1 MSSGLERLLRPRSI
15 AVIGGGAWCANVVAE
30 CRKIGFEG
38 ALWPIHPKRG
48 EIAGVPTYAAIA
60 DLPDAPDATFIGIN
74 RHATVET
81 VAELSEMGAGGA
93 VCFASGFRE
102 ADRETGDGAALQEK
116 LLEVAGDMVLLGP
129 NCYGLINYLD
139 GAALWPDL
147 HGGCPVESG
156 VAIVA
161 QSSNIAINLTM
172 QRRGLP
178 LAYMVTVGNQAQTG
192 FAEIGMCLLDD
203 PRVTALGLYIE
214 GVGDLRA
221 FEALSQ
227 KARRLGKPIV
237 ALKVGRSEEARTGA
251 VSHTASLAGSD
262 AGATALLERLG
273 IAEIRS
279 LPALLETLKLLHVTG
294 PLPSNRIASMSCSG
308 GEASLMADTGLSRGV
323 FYPPLED
330 AQRADLAGALGPKVT
345 LANPLD
351 YHTYIWGDEAAV
363 EKTFTAMMQ
372 GSGLALGIVV
382 LDFPKVELGGAAE
395 WDQAIRAVHK
405 TMANS
410 GKPMAILA
418 SLPEN
423 LPEKVAETL
432 FGLGIVPFTGMDEAL
447 TAIAAAAWLGADRA
461 LSEPLLL
468 PGTPGNL
475 RTHAEREAKEALARH
490 GLSVPKSI
498 EASDAESA
506 AAAAGEIGFPLV
518 LKGIGIAHKTEA
530 GAVRI
535 GLGSAEEVRKAA
547 NAMPTEQF
555 LVEQMVSGA
564 VAELLV
570 GVTLDP
576 AHGYVLTLAAGGVQ
590 TEILQDSATLLLPA
604 SDAAIEA
611 ALDRLRIAPLLDG
624 YRGAPPADRDAIV
637 AAVRA
642 VQDFVAAQDG
652 RVSEVEINPLLC
664 LPEGAVAVDALI
676 RMGDGNE

>member
-1 MSSGLERLLRPRSI
+1 MSSGLERLLRPQSI

-38 ALWPIHPKRG
+38 ALWPIHPKRE

-74 RHATVET
+74 RHATVDA
-81 VAELSEMGAGGA
+81 VAELAEMGAGGA

-102 ADRETGDGAALQEK
+102 ADRETGDGAALQER

-147 HGGCPVESG
+147 HGGSPAESG

-178 LAYMVTVGNQAQTG
+178 LAYVVTVGNQAQTG
-192 FAEIGMCLLDD
+192 FAEVGMCLLDD

-221 FEALSQ
+221 FEELSE

-237 ALKVGRSEEARTGA
+237 ALKVGRSDEARTGA

-323 FYPPLED
+323 VYPPLQD
-330 AQRADLAGALGPKVT
+330 AQRSDLADALGPKVT

-395 WDQAIRAVHK
+395 WDQVIRAVHK

-432 FGLGIVPFTGMDEAL
+432 FDLGIVPFTGMDEAL
-447 TAIAAAAWLGADRA
+447 TAIAAAAWLGADRSP
-461 LSEPLLL
+461 SEPLLL

-498 EASDAESA
+498 EASNAESA
-506 AAAAGEIGFPLV
+506 AAAVGEIGFPLV

-530 GAVRI
+530 GAVRV
-535 GLGSAEEVRKAA
+535 GLASAEEVRVAA
-547 NAMPTEQF
+547 CAMPTEQF

-590 TEILQDSATLLLPA
+590 TEILKDSATLLLPA
-604 SDAAIEA
+604 SDVEIEA
-611 ALDRLRIAPLLDG
+611 ALDRLRIAPLLNG
-624 YRGAPPADRDAIV
+624 YRGAPPADRVAIV

-642 VQDFVAAQDG
+642 VQDFVAAHDG

-676 RMGDGNE
+676 RMGEDNE

>member
-1 MSSGLERLLRPRSI
+1 
-15 AVIGGGAWCANVVAE
+15 
-30 CRKIGFEG
+30 
-38 ALWPIHPKRG
+38 
-48 EIAGVPTYAAIA
+48 
-60 DLPDAPDATFIGIN
+60 
-74 RHATVET
+74 
-81 VAELSEMGAGGA
+81 
-93 VCFASGFRE
+93 
-102 ADRETGDGAALQEK
+102 
-116 LLEVAGDMVLLGP
+116 
-129 NCYGLINYLD
+129 
-139 GAALWPDL
+139 
-147 HGGCPVESG
+147 
-156 VAIVA
+156 
-161 QSSNIAINLTM
+161 
-172 QRRGLP
+172 
-178 LAYMVTVGNQAQTG
+178 GNQAQTG
-192 FAEIGMCLLDD
+192 FAEVGMCLLDD

-221 FEALSQ
+221 FEALAE
-227 KARRLGKPIV
+227 KARRLGKSIV
-237 ALKVGRSEEARTGA
+237 ALKVGRSDEARTGA

-262 AGATALLERLG
+262 AGASALLERLG
-273 IAEIRS
+273 IAETRS

-323 FYPPLED
+323 VYPPLED

-351 YHTYIWGDEAAV
+351 YHTYIWGDEAAI
-363 EKTFTAMMQ
+363 EQTFTAMMQ

-395 WDQAIRAVHK
+395 WDQVIRAVHK

-447 TAIAAAAWLGADRA
+447 TAIAAAAWLGMDRSP
-461 LSEPLLL
+461 SEPLLL

-475 RTHAEREAKEALARH
+475 GTHSEREAKEALARH

-498 EASDAESA
+498 EASNAESA
-506 AAAAGEIGFPLV
+506 AAAVGEIGFPLA

-530 GAVRI
+530 GAVRV
-535 GLGSAEEVRKAA
+535 GLASAEEVRAA
-547 NAMPTEQF
+547 AHAMPTESF
-555 LVEQMVSGA
+555 LVERMVQGA

-590 TEILQDSATLLLPA
+590 TEILKDSATLLLPA
-604 SDAAIEA
+604 SDVEIEA
-611 ALDRLRIAPLLDG
+611 ALDRLRIAPLLAG
-624 YRGAPPADRDAIV
+624 YRGAPPADSAAIV
-637 AAVRA
+637 AAVQA
-642 VQDFVAAQDG
+642 VQEFVAAQDG

-664 LPEGAVAVDALI
+664 LPQGAVAVDALI
-676 RMGDGNE
+676 RMGDDND

>member
-1 MSSGLERLLRPRSI
+1 MSLALERLLRPQSI

-38 ALWPIHPKRG
+38 ALWPIHPKRK
-48 EIAGVPTYAAIA
+48 EIAGVPTYASIA

-81 VAELSEMGAGGA
+81 VAELAEMGAGGA

-102 ADRETGDGAALQEK
+102 ADRETGDGAALQER

-147 HGGCPVESG
+147 HGGRPVERG
-156 VAIVA
+156 VAVVA

-178 LAYMVTVGNQAQTG
+178 LAYVVTVGNQAQTG
-192 FAEIGMCLLDD
+192 FAEVGMCLLDD

-221 FEALSQ
+221 FEALSD

-237 ALKVGRSEEARTGA
+237 ALKVGRSDEARTGA
-251 VSHTASLAGSD
+251 ISHTASLAGSD

-273 IAEIRS
+273 IAEICS

-294 PLPSNRIASMSCSG
+294 PLRSNRIASMSCSG

-323 FYPPLED
+323 IYPPLED

-345 LANPLD
+345 LSNPLD

-363 EKTFTAMMQ
+363 EKAFTAMMQ
-372 GSGLALGIVV
+372 GSSLALGIVV
-382 LDFPKVELGGAAE
+382 LDFPKHELGGAAE
-395 WDQAIRAVHK
+395 WDQVIRAVHK

-410 GKPMAILA
+410 GKPMAVLA

-447 TAIAAAAWLGADRA
+447 IAIAAAAWLGAGRPP
-461 LSEPLLL
+461 SEPLLL
-468 PGTPGNL
+468 PGVPGNL
-475 RTHAEREAKEALARH
+475 RTHAEREAKEALAH
-490 GLSVPKSI
+490 YGLSVPKSI
-498 EASDAESA
+498 EATDAESA
-506 AAAAGEIGFPLV
+506 AVAAGEIGFPLV
-518 LKGIGIAHKTEA
+518 LKGIGIAHKTEV
-530 GAVRI
+530 GAVRV
-535 GLGSAEEVRKAA
+535 GLASAEDVRVAA
-547 NAMPTEQF
+547 SAMPTKQF

-564 VAELLV
+564 VAELLI

-590 TEILQDSATLLLPA
+590 TEILKDSATLLLPA
-604 SDAAIEA
+604 SGAEVEA
-611 ALDRLRIAPLLDG
+611 ALDRLRIAPLLAG
-624 YRGAPPADRDAIV
+624 YRGAPPADRVAIV

-642 VQDFVAAQDG
+642 VQDFVTAHDG
-652 RVSEVEINPLLC
+652 QVSEVEINPLLC

-676 RMGDGNE
+676 RMGDDNE